1 MIIRRV
7 TLAEDFIRTNNLL
20 LSNTADTDL
29 ADIIALV
36 SRQKVLRIQPMI
48 KKMLILTEM
57 QEKIGSRSGLGFCEK
72 MYNNKK

>member
-36 SRQKVLRIQPMI
+36 SRQKVLRIQLMI
-48 KKMLILTEM
+48 KNADLDRNARKNWIQVWPWFLR
-57 QEKIGSRSGLGFCEK
+57 K
-72 MYNNKK
+72 NV